1 MQIAKMTLGDYNAKY
16 PANSSR
22 GKFHSVRIH
31 ARKVMKDNNVPYS
44 CKVCG
49 YATYVEACHVKAIA
63 DFPHETLVEEVNS
76 LKNLV
81 FLCPNHHK
89 EFDRGITSFDFS
101 NGSHK

>member
-1 MQIAKMTLGDYNAKY
+1 MQISKMTLGEYTSKY
-16 PANSSR
+16 PANKSR
-22 GKFHSVRIH
+22 GKFHNIRID

-49 YATYVEACHVKAIA
+49 YSTYVEACHVKAIA
-63 DFPHETLVEEVNS
+63 DFALEVKVEEVNS

-89 EFDRGITSFDFS
+89 EFDRGISAFKLFDI
-101 NGSHK
+101 